1 MPNIENFRSFVLA
14 AELGSFSA
22 AARQMGKAQSA
33 VSTAIANLEIDCD
46 VLLFDRSSRNPVLT
60 KAGTALLAN
69 AKGILLGNQEFLA
82 RAKSMSEGVEGHLCV
97 AIEQGISIRPLLDLL
112 SDFSK
117 TFAHV
122 SLEIVTPD
130 PTDMAGILK
139 RGRAELGLMIEQESY
154 PTGFQFRGVGYSRTV
169 PVSGRD
175 HPLAGL
181 TQARH
186 ADLRQ
191 YRELVPQNRP
201 LSETGRPGNRKS
213 PSVWYAENPTLVLDL
228 VLQGFGW
235 AELPHSIVAD
245 KIETGD
251 LVQLNYGFQQSDI
264 LHGVDAVWTERR
276 ALGVAG
282 QWMLNRLLELPQ
294 DVWREADNPPV
305 P

>member
-1 MPNIENFRSFVLA
+1 MPNIENFRAFVLA

-46 VLLFDRSSRNPVLT
+46 VQLFDRGSRNPVLT
-60 KAGTALLAN
+60 EAGSALLAN

-82 RAKSMSEGVEGHLCV
+82 RAKSMSEGIEGQLCI
-97 AIEQGISIRPLLDLL
+97 AIEQGISINPLLDLL
-112 SDFSK
+112 TDFSM

-130 PTDMAGILK
+130 PTDMAQILK
-139 RGRAELGLMIEQESY
+139 SGRAELGLMIEQESY

-169 PVSGRD
+169 PVAGSD

-181 TQARH
+181 KQARH

-191 YRELVPQNRP
+191 YRELVPQSRP
-201 LSETGRPGNRKS
+201 ESKTGRPGNRKS
-213 PSVWYAENPTLVLDL
+213 PSLWYAENPTLALEL

-235 AELPHSIVAD
+235 AELPLSIVARR
-245 KIETGD
+245 IETGH

-282 QWMLNRLLELPQ
+282 QWMLNRLLGLPQ
-294 DVWREADNPPV
+294 DVWREADSAA
-305 P
+305 

>member
-1 MPNIENFRSFVLA
+1 MPNIENFRAFVLA

-60 KAGTALLAN
+60 KAGEALLAS
-69 AKGILLGNQEFLA
+69 AKGILRGNQEFLA
-82 RAKSMSEGVEGHLCV
+82 RAKSMSEGVEGHVCV

-112 SDFSK
+112 SDFSN

-139 RGRAELGLMIEQESY
+139 RGRAELGLMIEQEGY
-154 PTGFQFRGVGYSRTV
+154 PVGFQFRGVGYSRTV
-169 PVSGRD
+169 PVAGRD

-181 TQARH
+181 AQVRH

-191 YRELVPQNRP
+191 HRELVPQIRP
-201 LSETGRPGNRKS
+201 TAQTGSPGNRKS
-213 PSVWYAENPTLVLDL
+213 PSIWYAENPMLVLDL

-245 KIETGD
+245 GIETGD

-264 LHGVDAVWTERR
+264 LHGVDAVWTEQR

-294 DVWREADNPPV
+294 DVWREAGKPAR
-305 P
+305 

>member
-1 MPNIENFRSFVLA
+1 LPNIENFRAFVLA

-60 KAGTALLAN
+60 KAGAALLAN

-82 RAKSMSEGVEGHLCV
+82 RAKSMSEGIEDQLCIAV
-97 AIEQGISIRPLLDLL
+97 EQGISIRPLLDLL
-112 SDFSK
+112 RDFSK
-117 TFAHV
+117 AFTHV

-130 PTDMAGILK
+130 PTDMAEILK
-139 RGRAELGLMIEQESY
+139 SGRAELGLMIEQERY

-169 PVSGRD
+169 PVSAGD

-181 TQARH
+181 TQVRH

-191 YRELVPQNRP
+191 HRELVPQSRP
-201 LSETGRPGNRKS
+201 VSKTGRPGNRKS
-213 PSVWYAENPTLVLDL
+213 PSVWYAENPTLVLEL

-235 AELPHSIVAD
+235 AELPLSIVAD
-245 KIETGD
+245 RLETGK

-282 QWMLNRLLELPQ
+282 QWMLYKLLELPQ
-294 DVWREADNPPV
+294 DVWREVDNLPAR
-305 P
+305 

>member
-1 MPNIENFRSFVLA
+1 MPNIENFRAFVLA

-60 KAGTALLAN
+60 KAGMALLAN

-82 RAKSMSEGVEGHLCV
+82 RAKSMSEGIEDQLCI

-112 SDFSK
+112 SSFSK
-117 TFAHV
+117 TFTHI

-130 PTDMAGILK
+130 PADTANILK
-139 RGRAELGLMIEQESY
+139 SGRAELGLMIEQEGY

-169 PVSGRD
+169 PVAERD

-181 TQARH
+181 AQVRH

-201 LSETGRPGNRKS
+201 TSETGRPGRRKS
-213 PSVWYAENPTLVLDL
+213 PSVWYAENPSLVLDL
-228 VLQGFGW
+228 VVQGFGW

-245 KIETGD
+245 RIEAGD

-264 LHGVDAVWTERR
+264 LHGVDAVWTEQR

-294 DVWREADNPPV
+294 DVWRETGKQPGS
-305 P
+305 